1 MALKLKIG
9 LLYSLCLLKMPFKL
23 DKKLMA
29 VKSIKKIKDLLRNT
43 CQSIALRYYSCFDSW
58 KMIDFLVMN
67 LILVWPLTLPL
78 SSLLPPFWQRLSGA
92 SLLVFANKQDIQ
104 GALSPGEIAKVSVL
118 VT

>member
-43 CQSIALRYYSCFDSW
+43 CQSIALKILFLFWLMKNDWFLGNEFNSCD
-58 KMIDFLVMN
+58 L
-67 LILVWPLTLPL
+67 
-78 SSLLPPFWQRLSGA
+78 
-92 SLLVFANKQDIQ
+92 
-104 GALSPGEIAKVSVL
+104 
-118 VT
+118 